1 MPPRP
6 GPRPV
11 RRTPGLSLS
20 PDGGRQPLPPSLWLP
35 SSLRAAGPAL
45 LLFLAARAV
54 GLAGLL
60 LLSRRSARY
69 TLHRLAVHWDA
80 YWYLDIA
87 RHGYDHAIRA
97 PLPGQGHHRYTNL
110 AFFPVYP
117 ALIRLLHTVL
127 PVLPWGVT
135 GLVTAGLCSVVAAWG
150 IHAAV
155 AHRYG
160 SRVGTLAVLLWGVG
174 PVAVIE
180 SAGYSE
186 SAFTALVA
194 WALVAVLKRRW
205 LTAGTL
211 SLLAGL
217 TRPTGVAMAAAL
229 FAAAALEVWTELRE
243 RGTGRSRLDRL
254 YRFVASFGS
263 DPLTLGPE
271 PGPAA
276 GPGSGVAVATG
287 RAALWRPVGAALVA
301 PLGWLGFVAWT
312 GLRLHHWNAYFQ
324 IQALWKS
331 RFDFGHTTGAD
342 FKMLLTRSTP
352 VNLYVPVAGCVL
364 IAAVVLLAAT
374 VAQRQPLPFVVLSLV
389 MVVIAIGDAA
399 YFSSRARF
407 LLPAFPLLLPIASG
421 LSRMRNRTVLT
432 AVLASAALVS
442 ALYGAYVLLYA
453 PSPP

>member
-6 GPRPV
+6 GPRSV
-11 RRTPGLSLS
+11 RRIPGRRPSL
-20 PDGGRQPLPPSLWLP
+20 PDGGPHPVAA
-35 SSLRAAGPAL
+35 SLRAAAPAL

-60 LLSRRSARY
+60 LLSHRSAGY

-80 YWYLDIA
+80 SWYLDIA
-87 RHGYDHAIRA
+87 QHGYDHAIRA

-117 ALIRLLHTVL
+117 ALIRALHTVL
-127 PVLPWGVT
+127 PVLPWGVA
-135 GLVTAGLCSVVAAWG
+135 GLATAGLCSVAAAWG

-160 SRVGTLAVLLWGVG
+160 SRVGTLAALLWGIG
-174 PVAVIE
+174 PTAVIE

-186 SAFTALVA
+186 SAFTALMA
-194 WALVAVLKRRW
+194 WALFAVLKRRW

-211 SLLAGL
+211 TLLAGL

-229 FAAAALEVWTELRE
+229 FAAAALEVWTELRA
-243 RGTGRSRLDRL
+243 RGSGRYRLDRL
-254 YRFVASFGS
+254 YRFVAGFGA
-263 DPLTLGPE
+263 DPA
-271 PGPAA
+271 PGPSALPSA
-276 GPGSGVAVATG
+276 PAG
-287 RAALWRPVGAALVA
+287 RAPLWRPVTAALVA

-331 RFDFGHTTGAD
+331 RFDFGHTTAAD
-342 FKMLLTRSTP
+342 FKMLLTRGTP
-352 VNLYVPVAGCVL
+352 VNLYIPVVGCVL

-389 MVVIAIGDAA
+389 MVVIALGDAA

-421 LSRMRNRTVLT
+421 LARMRNRTVLT
-432 AVLASAALVS
+432 AVLAAAALVS
-442 ALYGAYVLLYA
+442 AMYGAYVLLYA

>member
-1 MPPRP
+1 VTASTSTPPRP
-6 GPRPV
+6 GPRSV
-11 RRTPGLSLS
+11 RWTPGRRPL
-20 PDGGRQPLPPSLWLP
+20 PDGERHPATA
-35 SSLRAAGPAL
+35 SLRAAIPAL

-60 LLSRRSARY
+60 LLSHRSVGY

-97 PLPGQGHHRYTNL
+97 ALPGQGHHRYTNL

-135 GLVTAGLCSVVAAWG
+135 GLVTAGLCSIVAAWG

-160 SRVGTLAVLLWGVG
+160 SRVGTLAALLWGIG
-174 PVAVIE
+174 PTAVIE

-194 WALVAVLKRRW
+194 WALFAVLKRRW

-211 SLLAGL
+211 TLLAGL
-217 TRPTGVAMAAAL
+217 TRPTGVALAAAL

-243 RGTGRSRLDRL
+243 RGTGRGRLEQL
-254 YRFVASFGS
+254 YRFVASFGF
-263 DPLTLGPE
+263 DPGTGL
-271 PGPAA
+271 AA
-276 GPGSGVAVATG
+276 GPVPVRLPTG
-287 RAALWRPVGAALVA
+287 RVPLWRPVSAALVA

-331 RFDFGHTTGAD
+331 RFDFGHTTAAD
-342 FKMLLTRSTP
+342 FKMLLTRGTP
-352 VNLYVPVAGCVL
+352 VNLYVPVVGCVL
-364 IAAVVLLAAT
+364 IAAVVVLAAT
-374 VAQRQPLPFVVLSLV
+374 VAQRQPLPFVVLSVV
-389 MVVIAIGDAA
+389 MVVIALGDAA

-421 LSRMRNRTVLT
+421 LARMRNRTVLT
-432 AVLASAALVS
+432 AVLASATVVS
-442 ALYGAYVLLYA
+442 AMYGAYVLLYA